1 MVSTAISVSQV
12 TMGFNTKMVYLG
24 WFGGYFTTW
33 ETEIW
38 WSPSQV
44 PPGSRS
50 PRSRDGDEQLG
61 EMDELVGYNIWLWLQ
76 LELWLHYNL

>member
-1 MVSTAISVSQV
+1 MP
-12 TMGFNTKMVYLG
+12 
-24 WFGGYFTTW
+24 W